1 MMLPQVKMSQRM
13 ARHARAQRGMTLIEI
28 MIVIIIMALAAT
40 GVPLGAMRQ
49 LDKAKIKD
57 ARMGACTIAN
67 AARLYIAEY
76 NQCPTIEQVKEEL
89 ERSARTTDP
98 WDNDYVIEC
107 QGREPIVFSQGPEGN
122 ERLTCVGDDK
132 D

>member
-1 MMLPQVKMSQRM
+1 MKTQTQNTNRRQNL
-13 ARHARAQRGMTLIEI
+13 RHQRGMTLIEI
-28 MIVIIIMALAAT
+28 MIVIIIMAMIAT
-40 GVPLGAMRQ
+40 GVSLGVMRQ
-49 LDKAKIKD
+49 LDKAKVKD

-89 ERSARTTDP
+89 NKDARTKDP
-98 WDNDYVIEC
+98 WDRDYVIEC
-107 QGREPIVFSQGPEGN
+107 QGRDPIVYSQGVEGN
-122 ERLTCVGDDK
+122 ERLTCIGDDK